1 MRIFYIC
8 TCKEWNIT
16 AWITHTHNGPN
27 LLVLISFTEILIL
40 HINFNNSMVLVGGLK
55 SVRPKLLLQVFGS
68 QQILV
73 THVMAK

>member
-1 MRIFYIC
+1 
-8 TCKEWNIT
+8 
-16 AWITHTHNGPN
+16 
-27 LLVLISFTEILIL
+27 
-40 HINFNNSMVLVGGLK
+40 MVLVGGLK